1 MGKDTKSLGLEALA
15 GGFPRIPD
23 ANGYEMLGK
32 KYTTEF
38 KLEKVREYLEKIEN
52 GEKIS
57 KMDFAYQ
64 NSLSDFT
71 FNDWVV
77 KYQKMGKEFAN
88 MTEQIT
94 LLTNNVVEKAPRI
107 IRFDGV
113 VQGELPKDII
123 RVTFNGITVEF
134 SESLTERVMEILRKW

>member
-1 MGKDTKSLGLEALA
+1 MS
-15 GGFPRIPD
+15 
-23 ANGYEMLGK
+23 GK
-32 KYTTEF
+32 KYTAES

-57 KMDFAYQ
+57 KADFAYQ

-77 KYQKMGKEFAN
+77 KCQKMGKGFAN

-94 LLTNNVVEKAPRI
+94 LLTNNVVEEA
-107 IRFDGV
+107 
-113 VQGELPKDII
+113 
-123 RVTFNGITVEF
+123 
-134 SESLTERVMEILRKW
+134 LRLVR